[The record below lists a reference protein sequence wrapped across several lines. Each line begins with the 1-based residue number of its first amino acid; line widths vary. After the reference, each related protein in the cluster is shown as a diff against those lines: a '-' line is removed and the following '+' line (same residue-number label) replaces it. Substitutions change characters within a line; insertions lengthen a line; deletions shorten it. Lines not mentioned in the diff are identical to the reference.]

1 MNTAV
6 MVIMMPEVFT
16 YTFMQRAFLVGNMIA
31 LIAPLIGV
39 FLIMK
44 GLSQIGHTISH
55 VALAGVALGILTGI
69 YPVYPAILVSILAA
83 LGIEKIREKISDYAE
98 LSLSIILAAGMGI
111 ATILISLSDNSIG
124 IMSYLFG
131 SLTLVSELDL
141 MIVIPMAVIIIVL
154 VFLFYSGFFYLSFNE
169 GDARLAGVPV
179 KLLNILFMIIISI
192 TISLSLRIVGGLL
205 IASLISIPVATGLQ
219 LARSFKETILYSIL
233 AALLSVNSGLITA
246 YYLDLAPGGTV
257 ILLSVFYFLLAAIIK
272 YLRERKGVQ

>member
-1 MNTAV
+1 
-6 MVIMMPEVFT
+6 MVVIIMPEVFT

-69 YPVYPAILVSILAA
+69 YPVYLAILISVLAA
-83 LGIEKIREKISDYAE
+83 LVIEKIREKISDYAE

-141 MIVIPMAVIIIVL
+141 MIVIPMALIIIVL

-179 KLLNILFMIIISI
+179 KLLNILFMVIIST

-205 IASLISIPVATGLQ
+205 IASLISIPVATALQ

-233 AALLSVNSGLITA
+233 AALLAVNSGLIAA
-246 YYLDLAPGGTV
+246 YYLDLAPGGTI
-257 ILLSVFYFLLAAIIK
+257 ILLSVIYFLLASGVK
-272 YLRERKGVQ
+272 FLRERKGFNEK

>member
-1 MNTAV
+1 
-6 MVIMMPEVFT
+6 MPEVFT
-16 YTFMQRAFLVGNMIA
+16 YAFMQRAFLVGNMIA

-69 YPVYPAILVSILAA
+69 YPVYPAILISVLAA

-98 LSLSIILAAGMGI
+98 LSLSIILAAGMGM
-111 ATILISLSDNSIG
+111 ATILISLSDNSVG

-131 SLTLVSELDL
+131 SLTLVSDLDL
-141 MIVIPMAVIIIVL
+141 LVVVPLAIIIIAL
-154 VFLFYSGFFYLSFNE
+154 IFLFYYGFFYLSFNE

-179 KLLNILFMIIISI
+179 RFLNILFMIIISI

-205 IASLISIPVATGLQ
+205 IASLISIPVATALQ
-219 LARSFKETILYSIL
+219 LAGSFKETIIYSIL
-233 AALLSVNSGLITA
+233 AALLSVNSGLIAA
-246 YYLDLAPGGTV
+246 YYLDLAPGGTI
-257 ILLSVFYFLLAAIIK
+257 ILLSVLYFLLASIVK
-272 YLRERKGVQ
+272 YLRERKGIQ